1 MLHRDISYPKT
12 EKEEKSQTVL
22 LKKQCIKEYFD
33 ALESLGVD
41 KE

>member
-1 MLHRDISYPKT
+1 MLHRDIPYPKT
-12 EKEEKSQTVL
+12 EKEKSQTVL